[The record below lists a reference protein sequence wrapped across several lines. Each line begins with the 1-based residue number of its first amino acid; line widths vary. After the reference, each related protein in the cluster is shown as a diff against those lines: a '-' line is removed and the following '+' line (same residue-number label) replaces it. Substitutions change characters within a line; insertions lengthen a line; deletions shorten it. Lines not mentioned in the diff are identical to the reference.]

1 MPKGLKGLWKKNKNA
16 TKPQSTGMQGEI
28 FLNRCMYP
36 ENLFSGNHG
45 GQKKKVG
52 HLTPS
57 DAKPFPRLW
66 GQIGDPIV
74 PSTSS
79 TYPWRKYLNL
89 FCVYTILIKPKQKF
103 AKGLKG
109 LSSFFKNTKSR
120 RMHRPH
126 EWRGYLIP
134 ICPYMPKSWTCS
146 LFIWTDTTQY
156 KFDTKPF
163 QSLSG
168 PVGFLYHLVQFM
180 LGRLL

>member
-1 MPKGLKGLWKKNKNA
+1 MWVWSYLVGYPL
-16 TKPQSTGMQGEI
+16 QS
-28 FLNRCMYP
+28 
-36 ENLFSGNHG
+36 HG

-57 DAKPFPRLW
+57 DTKPFPRLW

-109 LSSFFKNTKSR
+109 LWGKNKNATKPQSTGMQGVIFLNR
-120 RMHRPH
+120 CMYPENLFSGNHGGQKKKFGH
-126 EWRGYLIP
+126 LIH
-134 ICPYMPKSWTCS
+134 S
-146 LFIWTDTTQY
+146 
-156 KFDTKPF
+156 DTKPF
-163 QSLSG
+163 PRLSG
-168 PVGFLYHLVQFM
+168 PPGFLYHLVHFM